1 MKSNRNEANGQH
13 GSKASQSRLLMRT
26 TQLDVFLTMSE
37 KQQRRRHET
46 PKFSEELK
54 CWFLAYRFLK
64 FLGK

>member
-54 CWFLAYRFLK
+54 
-64 FLGK
+64 